1 MRKLSKTGKV
11 LAITGIVLV
20 VLVVLAIFVVPRILL
35 TNAIK
40 RDIVLMNYN
49 VQEYPHTDVAM
60 DGLVPVEIEGIR
72 ISLPQGFEYEE
83 GGLEGFYKY
92 TDGTQT
98 VGLDTEANAGMNI
111 LSEDFYEADGL
122 GTKLMIALLTDG
134 FEKLGLGMPDSS
146 YAYSKVVLSINEDTA
161 YNPLSLS
168 ESLAYYIAGNATP
181 SYMNANGVY
190 FYEGKDKYFWVI
202 EIYSEEEGNYKY
214 VGECFPSDNLDETY
228 TFVMQVEE
236 PETAYVILNSF
247 EFVD

>member
-1 MRKLSKTGKV
+1 MKKSTKTILIVIASVAV
-11 LAITGIVLV
+11 LAFLVLFV
-20 VLVVLAIFVVPRILL
+20 APRVVLAVLI
-35 TNAIK
+35 NK
-40 RDIVLMNYN
+40 DIELMNYN
-49 VQEYPHTDVAM
+49 VQEYTYTDVTAE
-60 DGLVPVEIEGIR
+60 GLVPAEIEGMR
-72 ISLPQGFEYEE
+72 ISLPQGLEAEE
-83 GGLEGFYKY
+83 STLENFYKY
-92 TDGTQT
+92 TDGTQV

-181 SYMNANGVY
+181 GYMNANGVY
-190 FYEGKDKYFWVI
+190 FYEGEDKYFWVI
-202 EIYSEEEGNYKY
+202 ERYFEEEGNYKY

-236 PETAYVILNSF
+236 PKTAFAILNSF